1 MRSGEGKEEWKDGRM
16 GGWKG
21 GRVEGWERRKGGRK
35 EEMEALG
42 SVAPFWR
49 SLGIIALVK
58 RQGERL

>member
-21 GRVEGWERRKGGRK
+21 GRVERRERRKGGRK

-42 SVAPFWR
+42 SVALFWR
-49 SLGIIALVK
+49 SLGMIGRVK
-58 RQGERL
+58 RQGEKL